1 MTAAKTAPAR
11 PSTTKTANV
20 KAGADRRRP
29 QQERSR
35 AKVDAILD
43 AADALVARSGT
54 DALTTT
60 AVAKGADIAVGTL
73 YQYFD
78 GVPAILEALVARH
91 ADRFSTH
98 LEQQLATRRFRK
110 KRDGANAALDALI
123 AYYRAEPGF
132 RVLWREEPHL
142 LHASFGAGGGGAVR
156 TVGTITSALVA
167 QDLLAAGDEHFA
179 LEAEIQFAVAVPLIE
194 LAFRRDP
201 DGDPIVLA
209 HLRRLWDLDVR
220 TS

>member
-1 MTAAKTAPAR
+1 VTPTAAPAAR
-11 PSTTKTANV
+11 PRGTTANT

-35 AKVDAILD
+35 AKVDAILE
-43 AADALVARSGT
+43 AADALVARVGT
-54 DALTTT
+54 AAMTTT
-60 AVAKGADIAVGTL
+60 AVAKSADIAVGTL

-91 ADRFSTH
+91 ADRFSAH
-98 LEQQLATRRFRK
+98 LEAELAARRFRK

-142 LHASFGAGGGGAVR
+142 LHASLRTGGGGAVR
-156 TVGTITSALVA
+156 TVGAITAALVA
-167 QDLLAAGDEHFA
+167 QDLLADHDEHFA

-201 DGDPIVLA
+201 EGDPVVLA

-220 TS
+220 TG